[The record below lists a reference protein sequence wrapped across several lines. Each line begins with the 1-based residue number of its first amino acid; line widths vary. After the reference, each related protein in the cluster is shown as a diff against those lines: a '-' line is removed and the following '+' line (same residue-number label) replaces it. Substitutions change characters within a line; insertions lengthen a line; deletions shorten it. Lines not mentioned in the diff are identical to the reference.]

1 MEKKKVSWKRKYRNE
16 IDKEIENIEKEKME
30 MKSENIRYFE
40 RKKIQGKQKVLSKRE
55 DRNEAD
61 NEVESILTKE
71 NRNEVNKKIE

>member
-1 MEKKKVSWKRKYRNE
+1 
-16 IDKEIENIEKEKME
+16 ME